1 MGKSASPAFQFYP
14 DDFLGSSKVAVMTP
28 TEIGV
33 YVLLLCMD
41 WNGHGISYN
50 PKLLARYC
58 RMSEADF
65 VEAWE
70 VVGPCFETGE
80 DGKLYNPRLIRERE
94 KQAAYSAKQKA
105 ASDARWESHRIS
117 HGNATGIPAVSSPFP
132 TPAPATTN
140 GRKRSYPQTPE
151 PFRTDPFCKKCGGGM
166 GKAHESATRLTIIHR
181 EDCPDAQVL

>member
-58 RMSEADF
+58 RVTEPEF

-70 VVGPCFETGE
+70 VVGQCFETGE

-105 ASDARWESHRIS
+105 ASDARWESHR
-117 HGNATGIPAVSSPFP
+117 NPTGIPRVSSPSP
-132 TPAPATTN
+132 IPAPATTN
-140 GRKRSYPQTPE
+140 GRKRSYPQQPE
-151 PFRTDPFCKKCGGGM
+151 PFKSDPFCSKCGRGM
-166 GKAHESATRLTIIHR
+166 GKEHESDTRLKIIHT
-181 EDCPDAQVL
+181 DWCPDANT